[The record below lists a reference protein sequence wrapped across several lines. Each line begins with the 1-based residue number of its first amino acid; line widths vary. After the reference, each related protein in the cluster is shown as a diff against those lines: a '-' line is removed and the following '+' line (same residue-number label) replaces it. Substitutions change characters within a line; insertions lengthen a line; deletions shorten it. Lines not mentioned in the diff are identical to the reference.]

1 MKLRPISSAVLLLL
15 SIAAGSAAA
24 DDARRSYIVQLADK
38 PVATYT
44 GSVAGL
50 AATQPAAGQRL
61 DVNASTVQ
69 DYINYLDAKKASVI
83 GTVGAAQITHEYKL
97 VFNGFAAKLTDAEVR
112 ALKKNSGVTN
122 ITADARMRLDTSY
135 TPSFLGLDKVGGLWE
150 LAGGKGKAG
159 EDIVIGIVDG
169 GIWPENPSYADR
181 IDANGNPSHSGE
193 TVVYDAPPASWKG
206 GCDTGE
212 GFSVANCNN
221 KLIGARYFKDPD
233 QALHWTEFLSPR
245 DSVAGAEGHG
255 GHGSHTSS
263 TAAGNNNTSA
273 ISGGID
279 LGKVS
284 GMAPRARI
292 AAYKVC
298 WTDADTG
305 ENGCDT
311 SNSVSAIEQAVADGV
326 NVINFSIG
334 PSAGGGSFSEATEVA
349 FLGAAAA
356 GVFVSASGGN
366 SGPTA
371 ATPAP
376 VSHISPWLTTVG
388 NSTHNRIYMGDVAL
402 ATGVKLSGA
411 SSNAKSAPS
420 PLILASNAGLP
431 GADPAKLAL
440 CFGTADSTSAVP
452 QAALLDP
459 AKVAGKIL
467 VCDRGSNVLVNKSA
481 NGKAAGA
488 LGVVIA
494 NVVPTNDSIVNQP
507 HTVSTVHLQVAEAT
521 KLKTFIASNRSAI
534 AGLDNPRS
542 VVNPNTV
549 APIMSGS
556 SSRGPNVANANI
568 LKPDL
573 TAPGTDILAAVTAD
587 LTRDQRDAV
596 AGGAAAPSTD
606 WAFYS
611 GTSMASPH
619 VAGVAAVLKQN
630 HPTWTPAAIKSAL
643 MTTASDTYSDGLTT
657 GMRWDATA
665 KNTGNLPWGQGAG
678 HIQPTSANDPG
689 LVYDATE
696 IDYARFLCG
705 LNAGVYSA
713 ATCNAI
719 GTIPAYNLN
728 LASLTAAGV
737 LGSQT
742 LTRTVTNVGGA
753 TATYNASAT
762 MEGFTVEVQPATL
775 TLAAGARG
783 SFTVK
788 LTRTTAPVDTWSYGK
803 LVWSDGV
810 HTVRSPISA
819 RGSALVAANYVYSEA
834 TSGSKAV
841 TIGTGFA
848 GTMSVVKSG
857 LLPATVTAGVVAQ
870 ANTDSDT
877 TLACY
882 NGGTTGVNLHT
893 FEVAAGTQ
901 ALRVALFDAE
911 TSDGVHSDLDMVV
924 IRGTTVVGSSGGGSS
939 NELVSVLNPPAG
951 TYKVCVVGYD
961 PAGGSAS
968 YKLNSWVLTPGA
980 TGGNFKALAPS
991 VATVGGTGTV
1001 AMAWSGLAVGK
1012 RYLGA
1017 VNYVV
1022 GGKVQGATAIEIDT
1036 TDPLPLFQGSRVKP
1050 VKVF

>member
-15 SIAAGSAAA
+15 SIVAGSAAA
-24 DDARRSYIVQLADK
+24 DGERRSYIVQLADK

-44 GSVAGL
+44 GTIAGL
-50 AATQPAAGQRL
+50 AATQPPAGHRL
-61 DVNASTVQ
+61 DVNAGTVQ
-69 DYINYLDAKKASVI
+69 DYINYLDTKKASVL
-83 GTVGAAQITHEYKL
+83 GTVGAAEITHQYKI

-112 ALKKNSGVTN
+112 ALKKNSGVAN
-122 ITADARMRLDTSY
+122 ITADAMLRLDTSY
-135 TPSFLGLDKVGGLWE
+135 TPSFLGLDKAGGLWDK
-150 LAGGKGKAG
+150 AGGKGKAG
-159 EDIVIGIVDG
+159 EDMIIGIVDG

-181 IDANGNPSHSGE
+181 VDANGNPSHAGA
-193 TVVYDAPPASWKG
+193 TQVYGPPPARWQG

-212 GFSVANCNN
+212 GFSVTNCNN
-221 KLIGARYFKDPD
+221 KLIGARFYRDPD
-233 QALHWTEFLSPR
+233 QALHWTEFNSPR

-273 ISGGID
+273 VTGGID
-279 LGKVS
+279 LGRVS

-298 WTDADTG
+298 WTDAETG
-305 ENGCDT
+305 ENGCAT
-311 SNSVSAIEQAVADGV
+311 SNSVSAIEQAVEDGV
-326 NVINFSIG
+326 DVINFSIG
-334 PSAGGGSFSEATEVA
+334 PSAGGGSFSEATEIA
-349 FLGAAAA
+349 FLGAAAS

-371 ATPAP
+371 TSPAP

-388 NSTHNRIYMGDVAL
+388 NSTHNRIYMGDVVL
-402 ATGVKLSGA
+402 ANGTTLSGA
-411 SSNAKSAPS
+411 SSNAKTAPV
-420 PLILASNAGLP
+420 PMILAKNAGLT
-431 GADPAKLAL
+431 GADAAALAL
-440 CFGTADSTSAVP
+440 CFGGADDVAP
-452 QAALLDP
+452 LLDP
-459 AKVAGKIL
+459 AKVTGKIL

-488 LGVVIA
+488 VGVIIA
-494 NVVPTNDSIVNQP
+494 NVSTANDSIVNQP
-507 HTVSTVHLQVAEAT
+507 HSVSTVHLQVAQAST
-521 KLKTFIASNRSAI
+521 LKSFIASNRSAV

-542 VVNPNTV
+542 VVNANTV

-596 AGGAAAPSTD
+596 AAGGVAPSTD

-619 VAGVAAVLKQN
+619 VAGIAAVLKQN
-630 HPTWTPAAIKSAL
+630 HPDWTPAAIKSAL
-643 MTTASDTYSDGLTT
+643 MTTASDTYGDGVTA
-657 GMRWDATA
+657 GVAWDATA
-665 KNTGNLPWGQGAG
+665 KATGTLPWGQGAG

-713 ATCNAI
+713 TTCNAI

-753 TATYNASAT
+753 SATYNASASID
-762 MEGFTVEVQPATL
+762 GFTVEVQPATL
-775 TLAAGARG
+775 TLADGAKG
-783 SFTVK
+783 TFTVK

-803 LVWSDGV
+803 LVWSDGT

-819 RGSALVAANYVYSEA
+819 RGSSVVAASQVYSEA
-834 TSGSKAV
+834 TSGSKAI
-841 TIGTGFA
+841 TIGTGFN
-848 GTMSVVKSG
+848 GTMSVAKSG
-857 LLPATVTAGVVAQ
+857 LLPATVTPGVVGQ
-870 ANTDSDT
+870 ADINSDT

-893 FEVAAGTQ
+893 IVVPAGTL
-901 ALRVALFDAE
+901 ALRVSLFDSE
-911 TSDGVHSDLDMVV
+911 TSNGVHSDLDLVV
-924 IRGTTVVGSSGGGSS
+924 IRGTTIVGGSGGGSS
-939 NELVSVLNPPAG
+939 NELLQVMNPPAG

-961 PAGGSAS
+961 PAADSAS
-968 YKLNSWVLTPGA
+968 YKLNSWVLTAGA
-980 TGGNFKALAPS
+980 TGGNFKAGAPS
-991 VATVGGTGTV
+991 VATLGGTGTV
-1001 AMAWSGLAVGK
+1001 AMAWSGLAAGK

-1022 GGKVQGATAIEIDT
+1022 GGAVQGSTAIEVDT